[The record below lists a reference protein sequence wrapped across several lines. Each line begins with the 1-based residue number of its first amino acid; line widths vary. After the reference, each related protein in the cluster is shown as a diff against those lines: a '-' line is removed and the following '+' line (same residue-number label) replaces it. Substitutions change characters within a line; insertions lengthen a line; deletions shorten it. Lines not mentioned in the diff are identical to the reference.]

1 VCGQCSYLCPSELI
15 LYDIASFPHIIPPK
29 NTAFNISVRE
39 EEEGKEF
46 VNCSSTIAGET
57 DTIEFSGS
65 ANDGSDGAGSRCGS
79 LLSPRVSVIYST
91 FPEYRYFLAVHRPGT
106 SKLILHPTPVYL
118 ISRQIKALKNFK
130 STKPDNL
137 EYSQARSTLGKVF
150 GTKKAKTAIHAQERN
165 KIDVG
170 AMEDVAGVLQDRI
183 DEATENLPSQGAPR
197 FFFSCEKCLA
207 QVEGPSEKMEDSANA
222 ARLIP
227 VYNID
232 AERPEDIYPLHNIVP
247 EPEWATLDSLYSK
260 LKKAADDRSRTRLLP
275 NARSD
280 WLQHH
285 LMLAY
290 SSPKPKSKIV
300 YVPSQ
305 YRIHVYPA
313 HKSIID

>member
-1 VCGQCSYLCPSELI
+1 
-15 LYDIASFPHIIPPK
+15 
-29 NTAFNISVRE
+29 
-39 EEEGKEF
+39 
-46 VNCSSTIAGET
+46 
-57 DTIEFSGS
+57 
-65 ANDGSDGAGSRCGS
+65 
-79 LLSPRVSVIYST
+79 
-91 FPEYRYFLAVHRPGT
+91 
-106 SKLILHPTPVYL
+106 VYL

-150 GTKKAKTAIHAQERN
+150 GTKKAKVAIHAQERN
-165 KIDVG
+165 KIDVS

-183 DEATENLPSQGAPR
+183 DEATENLPTQGAPR
-197 FFFSCEKCLA
+197 FFSCEKCLSH
-207 QVEGPSEKMEDSANA
+207 VKGLSEKMEDSANA

-247 EPEWATLDSLYSK
+247 EPEWAALDSLLSK
-260 LKKAADDRSRTRLLP
+260 LKKATDDRSRGRLLP

-280 WLQHH
+280 WLQQH

-300 YVPSQ
+300 YVPL
-305 YRIHVYPA
+305 
-313 HKSIID
+313 